1 VNNRFSGRRV
11 LLVED
16 EPIVAWLLKDMLVD
30 LGCSVVGPAADVN
43 QALAMIDAESIDVAV
58 LDVNLRALAS
68 GQNSNGSKGLSS
80 TEASDLCA
88 DSRNACRTGV
98 FSNGRT
104 DKICRKV

>member
-1 VNNRFSGRRV
+1 MRARRPQLAFSCETSILIKRKPESLAQAEAPTLAER
-11 LLVED
+11 LLLFC
-16 EPIVAWLLKDMLVD
+16 VAT
-30 LGCSVVGPAADVN
+30 
-43 QALAMIDAESIDVAV
+43 
-58 LDVNLRALAS
+58 LAS